1 MAQFKL
7 LHYFDEEPIEPDFE
21 MDFYVPIK
29 INNVDIL
36 PHDAKSIEL
45 HSQLIHSPPAG
56 CIFFQMP

>member
-29 INNVDIL
+29 INTIDIFRQL
-36 PHDAKSIEL
+36 DVIFSSAPIEEKWL
-45 HSQLIHSPPAG
+45 FTPSLSQ
-56 CIFFQMP
+56 

>member
-29 INNVDIL
+29 INTIDIFRHLNVISSSAL
-36 PHDAKSIEL
+36 L
-45 HSQLIHSPPAG
+45 HFHNNVLL
-56 CIFFQMP
+56 CVFNF